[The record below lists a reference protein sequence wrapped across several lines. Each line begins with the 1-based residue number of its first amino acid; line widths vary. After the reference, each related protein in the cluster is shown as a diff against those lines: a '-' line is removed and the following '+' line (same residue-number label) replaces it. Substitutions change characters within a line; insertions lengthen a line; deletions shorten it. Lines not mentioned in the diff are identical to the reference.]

1 MRIRCWSSDVCPSH
15 LAAGGTLHLA
25 SRGAVRRRF
34 LFIIRAS
41 RSPMTAA
48 LPDAALDQLFRS
60 ARTYNAFSGEI
71 SDDTL
76 RQLYDLVKW
85 GPTSANMSP
94 ARFVFV
100 KSKAAKARLEP
111 ALSEGNHDKTMS
123 APVTVIVGFDE

>member
-1 MRIRCWSSDVCPSH
+1 MFRLRGCH
-15 LAAGGTLHLA
+15 AAGGTLHWA
-25 SRGAVRRRF
+25 SRGAVRRLF
-34 LFIIRAS
+34 LFIRRAS

-100 KSKAAKARLEP
+100 KSKAATARR
-111 ALSEGNHDKTMS
+111 SEEHTSDLQSLMRITY
-123 APVTVIVGFDE
+123 AVF

>member
-1 MRIRCWSSDVCPSH
+1 MFRLRGCH
-15 LAAGGTLHLA
+15 AACGTLHWA
-25 SRGAVRRRF
+25 ARGAVRRLF
-34 LFIIRAS
+34 LFIRRAS

-60 ARTYNAFSGEI
+60 ARTYNALSGEI

-111 ALSEGNHDKTMS
+111 ALRSEEHTS
-123 APVTVIVGFDE
+123 ELQSLIRISYSVFC